1 MSTADA
7 EGLVIEAKI
16 INTWSWIH
24 HEALKVSR
32 NCIGKKLGGGL
43 VLISG
48 IRFSPVFWIS
58 KPDS

>member
-24 HEALKVSR
+24 REALKVSR

-48 IRFSPVFWIS
+48 IRFSPGFLIS